1 MKTLATLLVAGMFL
15 MPAVRARDADDVKAA
30 AQRYYAE
37 INSEDANAL
46 IQLRVAGSTGFPADG
61 GLLQRFDSLEERR
74 KNQQAVFDAGLNYNL
89 QARHIDVSVY
99 GNLTALGTWYA
110 VGTITDPSGTTRQV
124 NNRVTSVW
132 VKKGGQ
138 WKLTHQHISPVVL
151 PQ

>member
-1 MKTLATLLVAGMFL
+1 MKIATLFLAGMIL
-15 MPAVRARDADDVKAA
+15 MPATLANDVDDVKAA

-37 INSEDANAL
+37 INSKDAYAL

-74 KNQQAVFDAGLNYNL
+74 KSQQAAFDAGLRYNL
-89 QARHIDVSVY
+89 QARHIDVTVY

-110 VGTITDPSGTTRQV
+110 VGTITDPNGTTRQI

-132 VKKGGQ
+132 VKQGGQ
-138 WKLTHQHISPVVL
+138 WKLTHQHISPVRL